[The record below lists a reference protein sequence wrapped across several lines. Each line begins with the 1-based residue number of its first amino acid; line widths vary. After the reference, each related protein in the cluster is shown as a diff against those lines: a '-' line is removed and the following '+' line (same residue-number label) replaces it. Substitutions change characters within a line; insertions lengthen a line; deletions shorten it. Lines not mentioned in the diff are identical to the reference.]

1 MRTILPILLAL
12 SGCPSSEP
20 PPEQTLPPA
29 KTVGGSERGRVGAST
44 TRPDAST
51 LPPSHPP
58 TAQAAPPDVA
68 FLGGEPGVYRQLLVP
83 GVLFEP
89 RKDADGQTLIGGRV
103 SPDGKEIRLDVVVHN
118 RGGAPAARARVTAL
132 ATIYRANGS
141 TRPLTASAVTRD
153 LPPGERRRLSLKFA
167 YGEPDVP
174 GEPRTLVVDLA
185 KCRVDVE

>member
-20 PPEQTLPPA
+20 PPEETLPPPSHA
-29 KTVGGSERGRVGAST
+29 PTLRPSDAQTVGASES
-44 TRPDAST
+44 RSVGAADAV
-51 LPPSHPP
+51 L
-58 TAQAAPPDVA
+58 
-68 FLGGEPGVYRQLLVP
+68 LGSEGGAYRQLLVH
-83 GVLFEP
+83 GALFEP
-89 RKDADGQTLIGGRV
+89 RKDADGQALIGGRV
-103 SPDGKEIRLDVVVHN
+103 SPDGKEIRLEVVVHN

-167 YGEPDVP
+167 YGESDVP